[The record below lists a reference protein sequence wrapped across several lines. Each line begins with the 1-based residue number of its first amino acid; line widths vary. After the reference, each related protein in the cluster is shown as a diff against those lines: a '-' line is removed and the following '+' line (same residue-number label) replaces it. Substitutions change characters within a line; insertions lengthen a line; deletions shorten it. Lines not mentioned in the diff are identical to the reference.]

1 MGKVY
6 YEVGYQYKK
15 YLKYY
20 QKGILRWKEKKW
32 YTEEQ
37 ILEME
42 KYFEE
47 KEITN

>member
-15 YLKYY
+15 F
-20 QKGILRWKEKKW
+20 LRWKEKKW